1 MMRFATLTTSYEDRF
16 LEITQDQS
24 MTFDRDPSHLRR
36 LAMLLAMP
44 EAGALEALREIS
56 SQEPWL
62 SEPIAEL
69 ESLPLERWQAEHTRL
84 FVSGYPKTP
93 CPPFESAYRQG
104 NMGGTAALDL
114 QGLYRRAG
122 LEAGETPPDYLGTQL
137 EFAAYLLDVGPGEGD
152 ADCPAGALTAEL
164 WDEHLCRWLPR
175 FARDLH
181 TQAELMLY
189 RGLGE
194 RLACLCPA
202 DDDQTS
208 EHPDDV

>member
-1 MMRFATLTTSYEDRF
+1 MTSNY
-16 LEITQDQS
+16 
-24 MTFDRDPSHLRR
+24 DPSHLRR

-44 EAGALEALREIS
+44 ETGALEALREIAD
-56 SQEPWL
+56 QEPWL
-62 SEPIAEL
+62 AEPIAEL
-69 ESLPLERWQAEHTRL
+69 ESLPLEHWQAEHTRL

-93 CPPFESAYRQG
+93 CLPFESAYRQG

-137 EFAAYLLDVGPGEGD
+137 EFAAYLLDAGPGDGGT
-152 ADCPAGALTAEL
+152 DCPAGVLAAEL

-175 FARDLH
+175 FARDL
-181 TQAELMLY
+181 QVNAESKLY

-194 RLACLCPA
+194 RLARLCPA
-202 DDDQTS
+202 VEDHAAEHFDDA
-208 EHPDDV
+208 

>member
-1 MMRFATLTTSYEDRF
+1 MNSNDE
-16 LEITQDQS
+16 
-24 MTFDRDPSHLRR
+24 PSHLRR

-44 EAGALEALREIS
+44 ETGALEALREIADA
-56 SQEPWL
+56 EPWL
-62 SEPIAEL
+62 VEPIAEL

-137 EFAAYLLDVGPGEGD
+137 EFAAYLLDAGQGD
-152 ADCPAGALTAEL
+152 GGSDCLAGALATEL
-164 WDEHLCRWLPR
+164 WDEHLGRWLPR
-175 FARDLH
+175 LADDL
-181 TQAELMLY
+181 QAQAGLALY

-194 RLACLCPA
+194 RLARLCPV
-202 DDDQTS
+202 DDDQTPEYS
-208 EHPDDV
+208 DDV